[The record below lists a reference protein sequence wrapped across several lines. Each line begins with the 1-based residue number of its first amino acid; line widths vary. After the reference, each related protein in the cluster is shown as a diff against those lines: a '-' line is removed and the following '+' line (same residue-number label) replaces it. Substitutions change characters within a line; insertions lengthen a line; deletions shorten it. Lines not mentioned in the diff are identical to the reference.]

1 MLFFLF
7 LLAMNLSMNYILLI
21 LLFYVRQTWKT
32 KLTLV
37 SSVWALIYIYFDR
50 VYLIICMARKLFVRE
65 WLRVTCDLILI
76 CNKKNIRSYYFLG
89 NERFFLFYAIYL
101 ALTSQMLSKRKLMA
115 SAKWRSN
122 IEYRKRIIHLSFS

>member
-1 MLFFLF
+1 MLSSYFAGYESLYE
-7 LLAMNLSMNYILLI
+7 LYSPDIVVLSETNL
-21 LLFYVRQTWKT
+21 KT

-65 WLRVTCDLILI
+65 WLPVTCDLILI

-89 NERFFLFYAIYL
+89 NERFFLFYAVYL